1 MRIGKQD
8 NFTSAICTSTA
19 ENITVRGYDLCDD
32 IIGKVDFTS
41 YFWLLVCGHMPTEKQ
56 KFFANV
62 VLTSIA
68 EHGLVPSVVAARA
81 TLAAAPEAFQGA
93 VAAGLNGCGSVVL
106 GSAEVAGHFLH
117 RIVERAQDS
126 SMELAVKEVLN
137 EYKSQGK
144 RLPGFGHP
152 LHSEGDPRANL
163 IMKLAKEK
171 EVENHYF
178 KALYTVQKLMPDII
192 GKSLPINVNGA
203 IPAVMLDVGFPLS
216 ALKGISLLAR
226 TGSLVAHLQE
236 ETTTPIGFIL
246 TGKAVE
252 DVKYV
257 GPTTRETKED

>member
-32 IIGKVDFTS
+32 IMGQVDFTS
-41 YFWLLVCGHMPTEKQ
+41 YFWLLVCGQMPDEKQ

-62 VLTSIA
+62 VLTAIA
-68 EHGLVPSVVAARA
+68 EHGLVPSVVAARM

-106 GSAEVAGHFLH
+106 GSAEVAGRFLQSV
-117 RIVERAQDS
+117 VEKAETMG
-126 SMELAVKEVLN
+126 MEDAARTVLE
-137 EYKSQGK
+137 EYKAQK
-144 RLPGFGHP
+144 QRVPGYGHP
-152 LHSEGDPRANL
+152 LHSAGDPRANL

-171 EVENHYF
+171 GVEGKYF
-178 KALYTVQKLMPDII
+178 AALYMVHKLMPEII
-192 GKSLPINVNGA
+192 GKALPVNVNGA
-203 IPAVMLDVGFPLS
+203 IPAIMLDVGFPLS

-246 TGKAVE
+246 SGKAVE
-252 DVKYV
+252 QVEYT
-257 GPTTRETKED
+257 GPMTPEK